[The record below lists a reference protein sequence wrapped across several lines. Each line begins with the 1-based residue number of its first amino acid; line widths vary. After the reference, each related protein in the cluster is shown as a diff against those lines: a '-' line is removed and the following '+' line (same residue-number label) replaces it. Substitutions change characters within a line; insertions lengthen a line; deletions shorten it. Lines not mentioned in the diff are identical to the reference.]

1 MENEQDKRINRY
13 IFLAVIIIF
22 ALMLLFSLQ
31 AFFTAFLGAVIFY
44 VLSKRMVNW
53 LLKKKGW
60 KKSGA
65 ALLIIFISFF
75 VFLLPLLLFIVLV
88 YNKVQ
93 YLGSHVQ
100 DLVVVPLQSLDNS
113 LQKQFHF
120 VLISEKNI
128 AQAQN
133 YLTDFITSL
142 LNQGLNLL
150 GALSMMYFFLYFM
163 IVNINKM
170 EAAILYYLPFNSGSI
185 EKFGN
190 ELKLETFSNAI
201 GIPLIAIAQGGIAY
215 LSFLIVSIPDPLF
228 WAVLTGI
235 ASVIPVIGT
244 GLVWIPI
251 GIFLLAHHQLW
262 QGIII
267 LAWGLTILSSTD
279 SIVRFLLA
287 KKMADVH
294 PVVTVLGVI
303 IGLQY
308 FGITGLVFG
317 PLLIS
322 YFLMLIKLYYLSFGK
337 KIPPLSK
344 TEKYPKLEVPLLNLL
359 ASKKEPKNA

>member
-267 LAWGLTILSSTD
+267 LAWG
-279 SIVRFLLA
+279 
-287 KKMADVH
+287 
-294 PVVTVLGVI
+294 
-303 IGLQY
+303 
-308 FGITGLVFG
+308 
-317 PLLIS
+317 
-322 YFLMLIKLYYLSFGK
+322 
-337 KIPPLSK
+337 
-344 TEKYPKLEVPLLNLL
+344 
-359 ASKKEPKNA
+359 